1 MSKKKRDEEEEQE
14 KLQDTLMD
22 TYQFKTID
30 DTKEIYWY
38 DDSRGV
44 YVDKDEIIIETQCES
59 MLPEISSYEVGEVI
73 HHIRR
78 RTYIDRA
85 EFDKDPDIINV
96 KNGLLNIQTRE
107 LKPHTSTYLSLIQ
120 LPLVYKPKAK
130 CPKIIEFFK
139 QVLEDKQSVSR
150 IIRLFGY
157 ILLKETSTKYEKAFM
172 FVGGGG
178 NGKSVMTKLIDTFVG
193 LENCSHVSLQ
203 NLNSRNHRFMIAELH
218 GKLVNTHPDIPAEEI
233 QNSGLFKAV
242 VSGDTIF
249 GEKKHK
255 APFSFKNRA
264 KLIFSANK
272 IPDTLDQSY
281 AYYRRWVIEPFKKY
295 FAGENRN
302 ENLINELTTESELSG
317 LLNIALIG
325 MQRLIRDHGFNDK
338 SIEAVREQYEQDT
351 TLVKEFVN
359 EKCTINLNDPK
370 KYFTLKSALYHVF
383 IEYCNAKE
391 IESLDIADFE
401 KELISIGIVPG
412 RATVNTV
419 KSSVYSCVMTNE
431 EIDRKNREKLSKDRH
446 NPEQQ
451 DVQQLQKQKQQHQ
464 TL

>member
-1 MSKKKRDEEEEQE
+1 M
-14 KLQDTLMD
+14 
-22 TYQFKTID
+22 D

-38 DDSRGV
+38 DEIRGV
-44 YVDKDEIIIETQCES
+44 YVNKGEIIIETQCES
-59 MLPEISSYEVGEVI
+59 MKPDISSYGVGEVI
-73 HHIRR
+73 DHIRR

-85 EFDKDPDIINV
+85 EFDKEPDIINV
-96 KNGLLNIQTRE
+96 KNGLLNIQTKQ
-107 LKPHTSTYLSLIQ
+107 LKPHTPNYLSLTQ
-120 LPLVYKPKAK
+120 LSNLVYKPKAK
-130 CPKIIEFFK
+130 CPKMIEFFK
-139 QVLEDKQSVSR
+139 QVLESKQSVST

-172 FVGGGG
+172 FVGTGS

-203 NLNSRNHRFMIAELH
+203 NLNSRNHRFMISELY

-255 APFSFKNRA
+255 APFSFKNKA
-264 KLIFSANK
+264 KLIFSANE
-272 IPDTLDQSY
+272 IPDTSDRTY
-281 AYYRRWVIEPFKKY
+281 AFYRRWVIEAFKKY

-317 LLNIALIG
+317 LLNIALVG
-325 MQRLIRDHGFNDK
+325 MQRLIRDHGFNEK

-351 TLVKEFVN
+351 TLVKEFLRD
-359 EKCTINLNDPK
+359 KCSINLTDP

-383 IEYCNAKE
+383 IEYCNTRKT
-391 IESLDIADFE
+391 ESLDINDFE

-419 KSSVYSCVMTNE
+419 KSSVYTGVMTNE
-431 EIDRKNREKLSKDRH
+431 EIDTKSREKLSKDKH
-446 NPEQQ
+446 KQEQQ
-451 DVQQLQKQKQQHQ
+451 DQQQ
-464 TL
+464 TTL